1 MSYDQKNYYN
11 GISRKKKGKKFLY
24 YYIKNNKEVISNIVL
39 KRIMKLRIP
48 PAWKNVWISTNK
60 NNNIQVVGTD
70 SKGRKQYK
78 YHEKHIQEAEKNK
91 FIKLYDFI
99 KSIPKL
105 ERTMSRHRRTK
116 HVYSKESVIVSMLWI
131 VKTVHMRVG
140 KECYAK
146 KNKSYGVSSLLKKHV
161 KFDGNKIIFNF
172 KGKSNKRLHYVIN
185 NKTLKSHISILM
197 KLKGIKLFQY
207 IDSNE
212 TIRKISDTDINQ
224 YIQRYMGPDF
234 TCKDFRTYASNNYF
248 IKALL
253 KETRNRLPKNK
264 KVIKKNI
271 LNSLKNTAFYL
282 KHTKAI
288 SKKSYVMNFTIEMY
302 ENNPEYF
309 TERKYDHPNTV
320 LLELIRLYKNKV
332 LNL

>member
-1 MSYDQKNYYN
+1 MSYDERNYNN
-11 GISRKKKGKKFLY
+11 GISRKKKGKKIVY
-24 YYIKNNKEVISNIVL
+24 YYIKNNKEVINNNVL
-39 KRIMKLRIP
+39 KRIIKLRIP

-70 SKGRKQYK
+70 NKGRKQYK
-78 YHEKHIQEAEKNK
+78 YHEKHIKEAEKNK

-116 HVYSKESVIVSMLWI
+116 HVYSKESVIVTMLRV

-146 KNKSYGVSSLLKKHV
+146 RNKSYGVSSLLKKHI
-161 KFDGNKIIFNF
+161 KFNGNKIIFNF
-172 KGKSNKRLHYVIN
+172 KGKSNKRLRYVIN
-185 NKTLKSHISILM
+185 NKILKSHISILM
-197 KLKGIKLFQY
+197 KLKGDKLFQY
-207 IDSNE
+207 IDYNE
-212 TIRKISDTDINQ
+212 TIRKVTDTDINQ

-234 TCKDFRTYASNNYF
+234 TCKDFRTYAANNYF
-248 IKALL
+248 IKSLL
-253 KETRNRLPKNK
+253 KETKKRLPKND

-271 LNSLKNTAFYL
+271 LTSLKHTAFYL

-302 ENNPEYF
+302 ENDPEYF
-309 TERKYDHPNTV
+309 IERKYDHANTV
-320 LLELIRLYKNKV
+320 LLDLIRLYKNKI